1 MDALDAALK
10 KSGLATTARE
20 YVDRR
25 ASLSDLVAAEL
36 WLNAIAVGALQKGD
50 YVVVNHMKVPK
61 MAEWI
66 AFEKKV
72 WQPFAESMANAGRER
87 PEVSSLNRGRVP
99 KLGCDFKLNDG
110 FAERFKKVH
119 PDMDLNQTLDS
130 FEKFRSIGSMEMLRV
145 EDFVAPAK

>member
-1 MDALDAALK
+1 MSFMPSSAK
-10 KSGLATTARE
+10 
-20 YVDRR
+20 RR

-72 WQPFAESMANAGRER
+72 WQPFAESMAKDGVTRGWFLNGQVMPGGSDLKYQASTVDVY
-87 PEVSSLNRGRVP
+87 PSWDATSSLTT
-99 KLGCDFKLNDG
+99 
-110 FAERFKKVH
+110 A
-119 PDMDLNQTLDS
+119 S
-130 FEKFRSIGSMEMLRV
+130 RSALRKCI
-145 EDFVAPAK
+145 PTWT